1 MEGMD
6 MDPGKTQR
14 PVYKRDEPRLR
25 LEDSNS
31 SSSEGEV
38 FEPYLLAQGK
48 KQTAEDYALKFLER
62 NAGISREG
70 AQYAIDYHKGKN
82 TFVPRTLLKKV
93 VPIIGETTYTIFCH
107 SGSPKSYHLPPLG
120 RIYVDDINFN
130 TLIPDGQCLLM
141 LRDKVKAFGS
151 IQKWIIHTRNNIC
164 NGLMRLYQKKG
175 YYNDRYLAG
184 AGDEWISGVYTCG
197 SDIPIIN
204 FDDPSLMVAHMSP
217 KGFYNLSDIIMEIK
231 SYHLKSPEALNRIKI
246 VGAFCCGGVSNEGDA
261 LAPLFEDV
269 KLEDADV
276 NFQTLMK
283 DAKLDYDDP
292 LKFMNEMKSKGKI
305 RQTKGKKSKKKGTTQ
320 KSKKKGTTKKSGK
333 KGTTKKS
340 DKKGSTKKSGKKGV
354 GGPKK
359 TIGKKK

>member
-333 KGTTKKS
+333 KGTTK
-340 DKKGSTKKSGKKGV
+340 
-354 GGPKK
+354 
-359 TIGKKK
+359 

>member
-93 VPIIGETTYTIFCH
+93 VPVIGETTYTIFCH

-120 RIYVDDINFN
+120 RIYVDDIN
-130 TLIPDGQCLLM
+130 IPNQTFGYLL
-141 LRDKVKAFGS
+141 RSPHANAQIIS
-151 IQKWIIHTRNNIC
+151 IEIEEAKLASGVIGILT
-164 NGLMRLYQKKG
+164 GK
-175 YYNDRYLAG
+175 DYLA
-184 AGDEWISGVYTCG
+184 AGLGPMPHSVSKTE
-197 SDIPIIN
+197 N
-204 FDDPSLMVAHMSP
+204 F
-217 KGFYNLSDIIMEIK
+217 G
-231 SYHLKSPEALNRIKI
+231 
-246 VGAFCCGGVSNEGDA
+246 
-261 LAPLFEDV
+261 
-269 KLEDADV
+269 
-276 NFQTLMK
+276 
-283 DAKLDYDDP
+283 
-292 LKFMNEMKSKGKI
+292 
-305 RQTKGKKSKKKGTTQ
+305 
-320 KSKKKGTTKKSGK
+320 
-333 KGTTKKS
+333 
-340 DKKGSTKKSGKKGV
+340 
-354 GGPKK
+354 
-359 TIGKKK
+359 